1 MRTRRGHFAS
11 PLAACSMQPVEYVMR
26 DEPII
31 ELGISPAKK
40 KASPFAGIKQKLE
53 GHTPYS
59 ILIKLAKQPTL
70 RATAAF
76 ALSGLAFAVGTL
88 LLARSMPVEAFGH
101 FALAIALFN
110 VFGLLAPIGVDQVL
124 LRHRVDPGAKLLLQ
138 LTATGISVGAV
149 VGLGYMVSA
158 GLHYVDAA
166 ALCLAIIAGG
176 VIATLASLARAAMQ
190 EAHSLLL
197 VTAASWILIMIGVAS
212 LAFPMESALLPL
224 CLFAIGNAAVA
235 IWGWSRVDSM
245 HRVPMNDRVKI
256 PWNEAF
262 SLLGIAAIGTIM
274 LQLERLIIP
283 ATIGIQALALFS
295 VLASV
300 AIFPFRLLT
309 ASAGFSMVPKL
320 RAASSLRMKRKL
332 VRTEF
337 FFILSLLFAATIAI
351 VTITPYATH
360 LLTGGRY
367 EISLNLVVAACMNGC
382 AKVLQA
388 LPRAILTGCG
398 NDRDI
403 ALLNRLGT
411 LGLMASIVGA
421 FIGAQ
426 WALAGLLYGVAIGSM
441 VGSVPA
447 IQLARRSMR

>member
-1 MRTRRGHFAS
+1 M
-11 PLAACSMQPVEYVMR
+11 C
-26 DEPII
+26 DEPVI
-31 ELGISPAKK
+31 EFGIPSPKK
-40 KASPFAGIKQKLE
+40 KASAFSSIKQKLE
-53 GHTPYS
+53 GHTPYG
-59 ILIKLAKQPTL
+59 ILMKLVKQPTL

-76 ALSGLAFAVGTL
+76 ALSGLAFAIGTL

-124 LRHRVDPGAKLLLQ
+124 LRHRVDPGPRLLMRL
-138 LTATGISVGAV
+138 LATGFAVGTA
-149 VGLGYMVSA
+149 VGLAYMASS
-158 GLHYVDAA
+158 GLRYVDAA
-166 ALCLAIIAGG
+166 ALCLVIIAGG
-176 VIATLASLARAAMQ
+176 IIATLASLARVAMH
-190 EAHSLLL
+190 ELHSLLL
-197 VTAASWILIMIGVAS
+197 VTAASWILMGIGALS
-212 LAFPMESALLPL
+212 LTFPMENALLPL
-224 CLFAIGNAAVA
+224 CLFALGNVAVA
-235 IWGWSRVDSM
+235 LWGWAKVGSM
-245 HRVPMNDRVKI
+245 HRVAIHERVNI

-262 SLLGIAAIGTIM
+262 SLLGIAAIGTVM

-283 ATIGIQALALFS
+283 ATIGINALALFS

-309 ASAGFSMVPKL
+309 ASAGFSIIPKL
-320 RAASSLRMKRKL
+320 RAATSKRMKRKL

-337 FFILSLLFAATIAI
+337 FFIIGLLLAATIVI
-351 VTITPYATH
+351 VTIAPYVTH

-367 EISLNLVVAACMNGC
+367 EVSLNLVIAACLNGS

-398 NDRDI
+398 NDKDI

-411 LGLMASIVGA
+411 LGLMASIIGA

-426 WALAGLLYGVAIGSM
+426 WELAGLLYGVAIGSM
-441 VGSVPA
+441 VGSAPS
-447 IQLARRSMR
+447 ILLARRSIR